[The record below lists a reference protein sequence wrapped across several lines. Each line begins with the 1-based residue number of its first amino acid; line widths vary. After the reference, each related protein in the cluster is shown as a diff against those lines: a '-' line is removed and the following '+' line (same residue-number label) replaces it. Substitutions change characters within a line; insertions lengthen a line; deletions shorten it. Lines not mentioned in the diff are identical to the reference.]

1 MNTLSQQPEASRGSG
16 TGVTRVLVADAFE
29 PAGLTALKELGCDT
43 IHEPELTAAQLPQ
56 RLATLQ
62 PEVLVVRETAVTAA
76 AIEASGRLALVVQAG
91 AGVEEIDLA
100 AASRRGVF
108 VSNCP
113 GRNAHAV
120 AELAWALVLACDR
133 RVPDQ
138 VIRMREGRWDR
149 VEFLKSAGLHGRT
162 MGIVGLGQVGMEI
175 ARRAKAFGM
184 GVVAWSRHLTEEK
197 ADAAG
202 VHYCANIVN
211 LAKLADVVCVCVA
224 VNEETDGLVGEKFL
238 NALRSGSILVNISS
252 GRVIDESAL
261 AAAVRDRGIR
271 AGLDVFVHEP
281 ESDRAAFES
290 PLARLPGLYGTFHVA
305 ASTEQAA
312 HAVATESVRVIREW
326 MDRGTAPNCV
336 NRARPTPSGV
346 LLWVRHLNRPGVL
359 AHIFYTL
366 GQAGINV
373 EEMENVIYEGAEA
386 AMARMHLDQSP
397 SDVHLQAIRQNPS
410 VLGAGI
416 SNVPPRRSS

>member
-1 MNTLSQQPEASRGSG
+1 MTAFSQRQGSSAVSG
-16 TGVTRVLVADAFE
+16 RMTARVLVADAFE
-29 PAGLTALKELGCDT
+29 AAGLNALRDLGCET
-43 IHEPELTAAQLPQ
+43 LHEPDLTAADLPA

-76 AIEASGRLALVVQAG
+76 AIEASQRLALVVQAG
-91 AGVEEIDLA
+91 AGTEEIDLA

-138 VIRMREGRWDR
+138 VIRMREGKWDR
-149 VEFLKSAGLHGRT
+149 ATFLRSAGLHGRT

-175 ARRAKAFGM
+175 ARRAKTFGM

-202 VHYCANIVN
+202 VHFCANIVN

-224 VNEETDGLVGEKFL
+224 SNEETDGLIGDKFM
-238 NALRSGSILVNISS
+238 NALKPGAVLVNISS
-252 GRVIDESAL
+252 GRVIDEGAL
-261 AAAVRDRGIR
+261 TTAVRDRGIR
-271 AGLDVFVHEP
+271 AGLDVFAREP
-281 ESDRAAFES
+281 ESDSATFDS
-290 PLARLPGLYGTFHVA
+290 PLAKLPGVYGTFHVA

-312 HAVATESVRVIREW
+312 HAVATETVRVIREW
-326 MDRGTAPNCV
+326 LDRGTAPNCV
-336 NRARPTPSGV
+336 NRARQTPATT
-346 LLWVRHLNRPGVL
+346 LLSVRHLNRPGVL
-359 AHIFYTL
+359 AHVFYTL
-366 GQAGINV
+366 GQA
-373 EEMENVIYEGAEA
+373 
-386 AMARMHLDQSP
+386 
-397 SDVHLQAIRQNPS
+397 
-410 VLGAGI
+410 
-416 SNVPPRRSS
+416 

>member
-1 MNTLSQQPEASRGSG
+1 MTAFSQRQGSSAAG
-16 TGVTRVLVADAFE
+16 GRLTARVLVADAFE
-29 PAGLTALKELGCDT
+29 AAGLNALRDLGCET
-43 IHEPELTAAQLPQ
+43 LHEPELTAADLAA

-62 PEVLVVRETAVTAA
+62 PEVLVVRETSVNAA
-76 AIEASGRLALVVQAG
+76 AIEASQRLALVVQAG
-91 AGVEEIDLA
+91 AGTEEIDLA

-138 VIRMREGRWDR
+138 VIRMREGKWDR
-149 VEFLKSAGLHGRT
+149 AEFMRSAGLHGRT

-175 ARRAKAFGM
+175 ARRAKTFGM

-202 VHYCANIVN
+202 VHYCSNIVN

-224 VNEETDGLVGEKFL
+224 VNEETDGLIGDKFL
-238 NALRSGSILVNISS
+238 HALKPGSILVNISS
-252 GRVIDESAL
+252 GRVIDEGAL
-261 AAAVRDRGIR
+261 ALAVRDRGIR
-271 AGLDVFVHEP
+271 AGLDVFAREP
-281 ESDRAAFES
+281 ESDRATFDN
-290 PLARLPGLYGTFHVA
+290 PLGRQPGVYGTFHVG

-312 HAVATESVRVIREW
+312 HAVATETVRVIREW
-326 MDRGTAPNCV
+326 LDRGTAPNCV
-336 NRARPTPSGV
+336 NRARQTPATT
-346 LLWVRHLNRPGVL
+346 LLSVRHLNRPGVL
-359 AHIFYTL
+359 AHVFYTL

-373 EEMENVIYEGAEA
+373 EEMENIIYEGGEA
-386 AMARMHLDQSP
+386 AMARIHLDQAP
-397 SDVHLQAIRQNPS
+397 SEDHLQAIRKNPA
-410 VLGAGI
+410 VLSAGLFTI
-416 SNVPPRRSS
+416 ARRA

>member
-1 MNTLSQQPEASRGSG
+1 MTTFTRRNDAPPPGSRA
-16 TGVTRVLVADAFE
+16 TARILVADAFE
-29 PAGLTALKELGCDT
+29 AAGLQSLRDLGCET
-43 IHEPELTAAQLPQ
+43 LHEPELTAADLPA
-56 RLATLQ
+56 RLAALQ

-76 AIEASGRLALVVQAG
+76 AIEACQRLSLIVQAG
-91 AGVEEIDLA
+91 AGVDEIDLA
-100 AASRRGVF
+100 AASKRGVF

-138 VIRMREGRWDR
+138 VMRMREGKWDR
-149 VEFLKSAGLHGRT
+149 ADFMKSAGLHGRT

-175 ARRAKAFGM
+175 ARRAKTFGM

-224 VNEETDGLVGEKFL
+224 TNEETDGLVGEKFM
-238 NALRSGSILVNISS
+238 NALKPGAILVNISS

-261 AAAVRDRGIR
+261 AAAVKDRGIR
-271 AGLDVFVHEP
+271 AGLDVFAREP
-281 ESDRAAFES
+281 EKDHAAFDH
-290 PLARLPGLYGTFHVA
+290 PLAKLSGVYGTFHVGA
-305 ASTEQAA
+305 NTEQAA
-312 HAVATESVRVIREW
+312 HAVASESVRVIREW
-326 MDRGTAPNCV
+326 LDKGTAPNCV
-336 NRARPTPSGV
+336 NRARQTPATT
-346 LLWVRHLNRPGVL
+346 LLSVRHLNRPGVL
-359 AHIFYTL
+359 AHVFYTL

-373 EEMENVIYEGAEA
+373 EEMENIIYEGGEA
-386 AMARMHLDQSP
+386 AMARIHLDQAP
-397 SDVHLQAIRQNPS
+397 NDEHLTSIRKNPA
-410 VLGAGI
+410 VLSAGLFTI
-416 SNVPPRRSS
+416 VRRA

>member
-1 MNTLSQQPEASRGSG
+1 MTAFSQRMGAAPQGSRA
-16 TGVTRVLVADAFE
+16 TARILVADAFE
-29 PAGLTALKELGCDT
+29 AAGLQALRDLGCDT
-43 IHEPELTAAQLPQ
+43 IHEPALTAAELPA

-62 PEVLVVRETAVTAA
+62 PEVLVVRETAVSAA
-76 AIEASGRLALVVQAG
+76 AIEASQRLALVVQAG
-91 AGVEEIDLA
+91 AGIEEIDIA

-149 VEFLKSAGLHGRT
+149 ADFLKASGLHGRT

-175 ARRAKAFGM
+175 ARRAKTFGM

-202 VHYCANIVN
+202 VHFCANIVN

-224 VNEETDGLVGEKFL
+224 SNEETDGLVGDKFL
-238 NALRSGSILVNISS
+238 NALKPGSILVNISS
-252 GRVIDESAL
+252 GRVIDEGAL

-271 AGLDVFVHEP
+271 AGLDVFAREP
-281 ESDRAAFES
+281 EADKAAFDN
-290 PLARLPGLYGTFHVA
+290 PLGKLGGVYGTFHIA
-305 ASTEQAA
+305 ASTDQAA
-312 HAVATESVRVIREW
+312 HAVSTETVRVIREW
-326 MDRGTAPNCV
+326 LDKGTAPNCV
-336 NRARPTPSGV
+336 NRARATPATT
-346 LLWVRHLNRPGVL
+346 LLSVRHLNRPGVL
-359 AHIFYTL
+359 AHVFYTL

-373 EEMENVIYEGAEA
+373 EEMENIIYEGGEA
-386 AMARMHLDQSP
+386 AMARIHLDQSP
-397 SDVHLQAIRQNPS
+397 SEEQLSAIRKNPA
-410 VLGAGI
+410 VLSAGLFTI
-416 SNVPPRRSS
+416 VRRA